1 MHATGPDMAHRLC
14 RNFKF
19 MRLFFMLKQKQLA
32 KSIGLVLAGAAL
44 SAASVSSEVTPFPYS
59 AILHTSYM
67 L

>member
-1 MHATGPDMAHRLC
+1 
-14 RNFKF
+14 
-19 MRLFFMLKQKQLA
+19 MLKQKQLA